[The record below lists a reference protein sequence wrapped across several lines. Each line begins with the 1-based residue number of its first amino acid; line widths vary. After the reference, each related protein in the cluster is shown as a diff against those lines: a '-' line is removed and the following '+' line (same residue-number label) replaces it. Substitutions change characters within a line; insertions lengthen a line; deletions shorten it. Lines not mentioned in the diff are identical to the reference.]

1 MISAN
6 CCIISLKKTITS
18 IAIEMIKL
26 TSCTKDIKKNCF
38 KTRIL
43 VLTFI
48 NRRDHHRKILKSIYM
63 NILILDLNNQN

>member
-1 MISAN
+1 
-6 CCIISLKKTITS
+6 
-18 IAIEMIKL
+18 MIKL
-26 TSCTKDIKKNCF
+26 MSCTKDIKKNCF